1 MPKHGLRFAALTAC
15 CIAVSGV
22 LAQGAPAATP
32 KEAAPAA
39 PSAEEQKK
47 QEREQARLEAEKVA
61 KAKQQALEAKCRIK
75 PVMSDEDIE
84 NCRVAYP
91 VK

>member
-1 MPKHGLRFAALTAC
+1 MLKRPARFALLAAC
-15 CIAVSGV
+15 CAFAAAGA
-22 LAQGAPAATP
+22 LAQTPPAEQ
-32 KEAAPAA
+32 KEAPA
-39 PSAEEQKK
+39 PSAEELKK
-47 QEREQARLEAEKVA
+47 QEREQARLQAEKEA
-61 KAKQQALEAKCRIK
+61 KARRQELEAKCQIK